1 MMKFKERVKEMKDYI
16 HKVQYYET
24 DQMAIVH
31 HSNYIR
37 WFEEARVDW
46 LEQIGYP
53 MEKVE
58 AEGVLIPVLSVT
70 CNYHAMVHFGDN
82 VIVKLKVEK
91 FNGIKIEMVY
101 ELIDEKTGELKTTGR
116 SSHCFIDKQG
126 KVMSLKKSR
135 PEMYEKF
142 LEACR

>member
-1 MMKFKERVKEMKDYI
+1 MKEYV

-24 DQMAIVH
+24 DKMAIVH

-46 LEQIGYP
+46 LSQIGCT
-53 MEKVE
+53 MESIE
-58 AEGVLIPVLSVT
+58 AEGVLIPVMSVT
-70 CNYHAMVHFGDN
+70 CNYHSMVHFGDR

-91 FNGIKIEMVY
+91 FNGIKIEISY
-101 ELIDEKTGELKTTGR
+101 EIVDEKTGELKTTGS
-116 SSHCFIDKQG
+116 SSHCFIDSEG
-126 KVMSLKKSR
+126 KLLSLKKSK

-142 LEACR
+142 MAAME